1 MEKRGSLKVK
11 NKKIVIVALFLL
23 AVLVGCS
30 QKNAEEMTI
39 GEGSFHPDKNDEI
52 VLEGSVSP
60 KEIKYQVVDSNDKVI
75 LEGVTKNGLSDIK
88 FKAPKKEDSFYT
100 LKSGELE
107 EEFYVYS
114 VESENEIKE
123 EVIKTENPSQ
133 YWQNGVELTTTSDW
147 SNLSSKQ
154 KEQYLRLYFNE
165 DELKYIEEDLGSI
178 NDIISR
184 MDLVVEKNTDKSL
197 DEINYVFFNTSWIK
211 KKERKASDWNYLS
224 NDTKNKFVEPII
236 DQYQNMN
243 LTEEEVTQK
252 IDQLVASNKLSTF
265 QDVKNDLNNGIFKYG
280 QKYIDSNTS
289 EKEYTQQINSAF
301 GTIDKLKKENG
312 Q

>member
-1 MEKRGSLKVK
+1 MGILV
-11 NKKIVIVALFLL
+11 LFLL
-23 AVLVGCS
+23 VVLVGCS
-30 QKNAEEMTI
+30 QKNAEEITI

-52 VLEGSVSP
+52 VLVGSVSP
-60 KEIKYQVVDSNDKVI
+60 NEIKYQVVDSNDKVI

-114 VESENEIKE
+114 VESEKKTKE

-147 SNLSSKQ
+147 NNLSSKQ

-165 DELKYIEEDLGSI
+165 DELNLIEEDLGSI

-224 NDTKNKFVEPII
+224 SERKSKYVEGVIE
-236 DQYQNMN
+236 QYQKKS
-243 LTEEEVTQK
+243 LTEEKVTKK
-252 IDQLVASNKLSTF
+252 IDQLVKSNQFDTF
-265 QDVKNDLNNGIFKYG
+265 QDMRLDFDNGIFKYG
-280 QKYIDSNTS
+280 QKYLDFNMS
-289 EKEYTQQINSAF
+289 EKEYTEQMSSYVDAIEKS
-301 GTIDKLKKENG
+301 KKEYG

>member
-11 NKKIVIVALFLL
+11 NKKMGILVLFLL
-23 AVLVGCS
+23 VVLVGCS

-114 VESENEIKE
+114 IESENEIKE

-165 DELKYIEEDLGSI
+165 DELNLIEEDLGSI
-178 NDIISR
+178 KDVVSR
-184 MDLVVEKNTDKSL
+184 MDLVVEKNTDESL

-211 KKERKASDWNYLS
+211 KEEKKASDWNYLS
-224 NDTKNKFVEPII
+224 KDTKNKFVERII
-236 DQYQNMN
+236 EQHKNMR
-243 LTEEEVTQK
+243 LTEEKVTKK
-252 IDQLVASNKLSTF
+252 IDQLVESNQFDTF
-265 QDVKNDLNNGIFKYG
+265 QDMRLDFDNGIFKYG
-280 QKYIDSNTS
+280 QKYLDFNMS
-289 EKEYTQQINSAF
+289 EKEYTEQMSSYVDAIEKS
-301 GTIDKLKKENG
+301 KKEHG

>member
-1 MEKRGSLKVK
+1 MK
-11 NKKIVIVALFLL
+11 NKKMGILVLFLL
-23 AVLVGCS
+23 VVLVGCS

-88 FKAPKKEDSFYT
+88 FKAPKKEDSFYI

-114 VESENEIKE
+114 VKSEKKTKE

-133 YWQNGVELTTTSDW
+133 YWKNGVELTTTSDW

-165 DELKYIEEDLGSI
+165 DELNFIEEDLGSI

-184 MDLVVEKNTDKSL
+184 MDLVMEKNTDKSL

-236 DQYQNMN
+236 EQYQNMS
-243 LTEEEVTQK
+243 LTEEKVTQK